1 MPTFLCK
8 EITGFS
14 RCIGPASAGAPPR
27 DNMRRDLPNI
37 ILGTVRP
44 PSQSLQAGLGGGSG
58 KVRAFTSDWK
68 FTLRWVPSQKGLFSE
83 CPHRQ
88 RPIAVRPDKSK
99 ALPVVS
105 QIVKSPSTR
114 IEPLLL
120 MVIFAKLSSSIEG
133 TQPGCDRIAG
143 SPCLRLAP
151 M

>member
-1 MPTFLCK
+1 MSTFLCR

-14 RCIGPASAGAPPR
+14 PCACPAPAAAPPR
-27 DNMRRDLPNI
+27 DNAGGDFPNV
-37 ILGTVRP
+37 ILRTSP
-44 PSQSLQAGLGGGSG
+44 PLHAGLGGGRG

-68 FTLRWVPSQKGLFSE
+68 FTLRWVPSQNGLFSE

-88 RPIAVRPDKSK
+88 RLIAVRPDKSK

-105 QIVKSPSTR
+105 QIVNSPSTR
-114 IEPLLL
+114 IEPLLW

-133 TQPGCDRIAG
+133 TQPGCDRMAG

-151 M
+151 V